1 MKRKLL
7 LKIGSIF
14 LASCMIIMSV
24 GCASKEEK
32 QAKEIEQQ
40 KIVASTTEVNQN
52 DYRGGYMRV
61 HSIQDKVV
69 EIVNNFNVAQNKD
82 IIQQNPSN
90 YWNSSDFQYF
100 VNDFLQN
107 TAFEYTPFLNETQT
121 DWETVE
127 IYTKALFI
135 NPETGNY
142 IDPNTKSYALMKN
155 GTNDYNI
162 SYSYLGLP
170 EYMKSNTYSVW
181 ANYNIHCTY
190 DANHDWVQMINTASY
205 QSVVPVPVV
214 EDIVEYGRQKN
225 TNSFIIQFP
234 TERLYITY
242 ETLEGTQENEYNPL
256 AKAKV
261 TSFAYSKLSGKKLPY
276 YVEKEISQ
284 IEEGVLTSGIGTDNL
299 DEEGNIIT
307 QYGPRDSIFPH
318 FDDITADWV
327 CEYPIEEGYY
337 DKYIYFDG
345 KDMTIYNQNHMSNQ
359 MEIIEFH
366 SDGTIQDK
374 TLSLQETLTPFT
386 LNWVNEDGSLTG
398 SAELFVNETHDLTD
412 ENGNVLIAAEN
423 ALYNKDNR
431 VIVTNEFLQKIGYL
445 KETEEPSET
454 ESEEVSEETVSEE
467 ETSEK
472 GSEKAK

>member
-1 MKRKLL
+1 MKRKYL

-14 LASCMIIMSV
+14 LASLMVLSAI

-32 QAKEIEQQ
+32 QAKELEQK
-40 KIVASTTEVNQN
+40 KIVASEQEVNQN
-52 DYRGGYMRV
+52 DYRGGYTRIQ
-61 HSIQDKVV
+61 SIRNKVISV
-69 EIVNNFNVAQNKD
+69 VNNFNANQNKD

-90 YWNSSDFQYF
+90 YWNDSNFQYF
-100 VNDFLQN
+100 TNDFLVYADFDN
-107 TAFEYTPFLNETQT
+107 TQYCNEVQT
-121 DWETVE
+121 DWADVET
-127 IYTKALFI
+127 YTKAIFI
-135 NPETGNY
+135 NSEGNY
-142 IDPNTKSYALMKN
+142 KN
-155 GTNDYNI
+155 
-162 SYSYLGLP
+162 
-170 EYMKSNTYSVW
+170 
-181 ANYNIHCTY
+181 ANYNSFSIKKNETNSYTIKYNYNGVPAYVKSQHTSFWFNYSLDGTY
-190 DANHDWVQMINTASY
+190 DANHDWLQMIHSANCG
-205 QSVVPVPVV
+205 QICKVPIT
-214 EDIVEYGRQKN
+214 EGIVEYGRQKE
-225 TNSFIIQFP
+225 TNSFVIQFP

-242 ETLEGTQENEYNPL
+242 ETLEGTEENAFNPL
-256 AKAKV
+256 ENAKI
-261 TSFAYSKLSGKKLPY
+261 TSFAYSKLSGKRLPY
-276 YVEKEISQ
+276 YVEKEISL
-284 IEEGVLTSGIGTDNL
+284 IEEGVLTEGISTDDL
-299 DEEGNIIT
+299 DEEGNITT
-307 QYGPRDSIFPH
+307 QYNLRDSVFPH
-318 FDDITADWV
+318 FNDITADWV
-327 CEYPIEEGYY
+327 CEFPIEEGYY
-337 DKYIYFDG
+337 DNYIVFDG
-345 KDMTIYNQNHMSNQ
+345 TDMTIYNQNHMSNQ